1 MKNQFKNII
10 TAVLAFTVA
19 VSAAA
24 CTGADTSTVSSETAS
39 EAAAAVIKVGAN
51 ITPHAEILEQAKPIL
66 AEKGI
71 TLEIV
76 QLEDS
81 VTPNTG
87 VIEGSLDANYFQ
99 HVPYLEQFNSEN
111 GSDLVSIGAIHY
123 EPFGIY
129 AGKTN
134 DLSKLE
140 DGAVVAVP
148 NNVTNE
154 ARALLLLDDL
164 GYIKLDPNA
173 GIAATP
179 ADITDNPKNISFKE
193 VEAAQVPNVL
203 QDVDYAIINSNYAIE
218 AGINPVKDSLG
229 IEGSASAYGNVLVVK
244 EGSENEPK
252 ILALKAALESQQ
264 VVDFINEKYDGAVVS
279 VVENPTDGYSADID
293 YGKLKGETITVAA
306 SPTPH
311 AEILAVVADILKE
324 KDITVDIKEYTD
336 YVQPNNVVD
345 SGEID
350 ANYFQHIPYLDD
362 FNAENGTKLVSVSTI
377 HVEPLGLYGGKQST
391 TDALK

>member
-1 MKNQFKNII
+1 MKNQFKKII

-71 TLEIV
+71 KLEV
-76 QLEDS
+76 VELEDS
-81 VTPNTG
+81 ITPNTG
-87 VIEGSLDANYFQ
+87 VLEGSLDANYFQ

-154 ARALLLLDDL
+154 ARALLLLAQEGIISL
-164 GYIKLDPNA
+164 KEEAGVNA
-173 GIAATP
+173 TVE
-179 ADITDNPKNISFKE
+179 DITDNPKNIEFKE
-193 VEAAQVPNVL
+193 LAPEQLVSALP
-203 QDVDYAIINSNYAIE
+203 DVDIAVINGNYAIE
-218 AGINPVKDSLG
+218 GGLHVSQALAVEANDGV
-229 IEGSASAYGNVLVVK
+229 AAVTYGNIIATSPDKADDESLKTLVEVLQSD
-244 EGSENEPK
+244 EIS
-252 ILALKAALESQQ
+252 S
-264 VVDFINEKYDGAVVS
+264 FIRDKYDGAVV
-279 VVENPTDGYSADID
+279 
-293 YGKLKGETITVAA
+293 
-306 SPTPH
+306 
-311 AEILAVVADILKE
+311 
-324 KDITVDIKEYTD
+324 
-336 YVQPNNVVD
+336 
-345 SGEID
+345 
-350 ANYFQHIPYLDD
+350 
-362 FNAENGTKLVSVSTI
+362 
-377 HVEPLGLYGGKQST
+377 PLN
-391 TDALK
+391 